1 MPEVSIVL
9 PSFNSENFIGKT
21 LISVINQTF
30 LDWELIVIDDCSSD
44 GTVEVVKRYMAG
56 DSRIRLLENDSN
68 QGAAVTRNK
77 GIASSKGRYLAF
89 IDSDD
94 QWDKVKLRKQ
104 LGYMKDADIAFCYT
118 KYSIQAAERCEVFID
133 IPASL
138 TRHELLK
145 NNRICT
151 STVIIDTDVFGR
163 ITMPLIRRGQDLAF
177 WLVLLKFCGRA
188 HLCDHSLTMYIK
200 REHSLS
206 SNKFT
211 SARWVW
217 LLYRD
222 IEKMSFF
229 TTSFYFINY
238 AINGVI
244 KHYKGFKIGKK

>member
-30 LDWELIVIDDCSSD
+30 LDWELIVIDDCSND
-44 GTVEVVKRYMAG
+44 GTVEVVNRYIAG

-77 GIASSKGRYLAF
+77 GIASSKGRYIAF

-94 QWDKVKLRKQ
+94 EWDKVKLREQ

-151 STVIIDTDVFGR
+151 STVIIDTCVFGR
-163 ITMPLIRRGQDLAF
+163 VTMPLIRRGQDLAL
-177 WLVLLKFCGRA
+177 WLVLLKVCGRA
-188 HLCDHSLTMYIK
+188 YRCDWSLTRYTK
-200 REHSLS
+200 RHNSLS
-206 SNKFT
+206 ANKFK
-211 SARWVW
+211 SAMWVW
-217 LLYRD
+217 YLYRSV
-222 IEKMSFF
+222 EKLSFVKAVYYF
-229 TTSFYFINY
+229 TNY
-238 AINGVI
+238 AVNGFL
-244 KHYKGFKIGKK
+244 KHFIRKNV